1 MVGNSSRERSIERL
15 NIRSL
20 VLLGAA
26 FGLVAGLVSLIV
38 TMAVLA
44 SMDFAPAWIELN
56 AGMLSVKRPYP
67 IESWLLYLWPVI
79 SLVVNAI
86 VAAVIGWLYNIFARI
101 VGPLRI
107 ELSD

>member
-1 MVGNSSRERSIERL
+1 MAGNESSERSIERL

-20 VLLGAA
+20 VMLGAA
-26 FGLVAGLVSLIV
+26 FGLVAGLVSLGTIIA
-38 TMAVLA
+38 MLA
-44 SMDFAPAWIELN
+44 GVDRPPGWIELH
-56 AGMLSVKRPYP
+56 AGMLSLKRPYP
-67 IESWLLYLWPVI
+67 IAPWLLYLWPVI

-86 VAAVIGWLYNIFARI
+86 AAAVIGWLYNLMAKA

>member
-26 FGLVAGLVSLIV
+26 FGLVAGLVSLV
-38 TMAVLA
+38 TIMAMLA
-44 SMDFAPAWIELN
+44 GVDRPPDWIELR

-67 IESWLLYLWPVI
+67 IAPWLLYLWPVI